1 MQTSSNSP
9 SGSDLKLPFA
19 DSPGIGLVLLQD
31 ALDWRLIRSLAPA
44 LGDDLRSLVPLT
56 FHQGLLHLG
65 SFSVLPQAEVL
76 RLSEK
81 LKSKLK
87 IHTLAPSE
95 IRRWMQLGRSQMPEA
110 FQGAAGVSPEPEIAL
125 TIGSDGTAEGKRIS
139 SILQSLLNDALKCRA
154 SDIHLESQ
162 EDRLRVRFR
171 IDGLLREMGS
181 FPAAESKQILS
192 RVKVLADL
200 DIANHRTPQDG
211 RVTQQINGQM
221 VDLRVSTLPCLHG
234 EKAVL
239 RLLPKNNTF
248 KELEQ
253 LGFNDRDLTVYR
265 SWLSRAQGLILITGP
280 TGSGK
285 TSTLYTS
292 LREIVDERRN
302 VVTIEDPIEYQLAD
316 INQVQVNPRAGL
328 TFANGLRSILRQ
340 DPDIIMVGE
349 IRDYETAQTVFQ
361 AAMTGHLVLS
371 TLHTNDAPNAVSRLL
386 DMGIEPYL
394 IAGAL
399 VGVIAQRLVR
409 RVCRHCSVDYT
420 PDGTDL
426 QRLRLEGH
434 PECLHIGYQW
444 QRAVGCR
451 ECFSSGYFG
460 REGIFEVMAVDDGLR
475 GLIHAR
481 APQADLEAYLRV
493 RNVPSL
499 AEAGIA
505 KVMEGSTTIEELLRV
520 VAV

>member
-1 MQTSSNSP
+1 MQTSSPNSE
-9 SGSDLKLPFA
+9 LKLPITE
-19 DSPGIGLVLLQD
+19 SPGIGMVLLQE
-31 ALDWRLIRSLAPA
+31 ALDWRLVRSIATR
-44 LGDDLRSLVPLT
+44 LGDDLRSVVPLL
-56 FHQGLLHLG
+56 FHQGILHMG
-65 SFSVLPQAEVL
+65 SFSA
-76 RLSEK
+76 LSEAEK
-81 LKSKLK
+81 RRVAEKTNSKLQFH
-87 IHTLAPSE
+87 ILASSE
-95 IRRWMQLGRSQMPEA
+95 VRRWWQIGREQLPDA
-110 FQGAAGVSPEPEIAL
+110 FPGAGGTEPAIAI

-139 SILQSLLNDALKCRA
+139 TQLQNLLNDALKCRA
-154 SDIHLESQ
+154 SDIHMESQ

-181 FPAAESKQILS
+181 FPVAESKQMLS

-211 RVTQQINGQM
+211 RVSQSINGQM

-239 RLLPKNNTF
+239 RLLPKNNSF
-248 KELEQ
+248 KALEQ
-253 LGFNDRDLTVYR
+253 LGFDDQDLATFRD
-265 SWLSRAQGLILITGP
+265 WLGRAQGLILITGP

-302 VVTIEDPIEYQLAD
+302 VVTIEDPIEYQLSD

-328 TFANGLRSILRQ
+328 TFASGLRSILRQ

-349 IRDYETAQTVFQ
+349 IRDFETAQTVFQ

-399 VGVIAQRLVR
+399 VGVVAQRLVR
-409 RVCRHCSVDYT
+409 RVCRSCGASYV
-420 PDGTDL
+420 PDETDL
-426 QRLRLEGH
+426 QRLKLDCH
-434 PECLHIGYQW
+434 PEYADIPLSW
-444 QRAVGCR
+444 KRAFGCK
-451 ECFSSGYFG
+451 ECFSSGYYG
-460 REGIFEVMAVDDGLR
+460 REGIFEVMTVDEGLK
-475 GLIHAR
+475 GLIHER
-481 APQADLEAYLRV
+481 ASQADLSHYLRARSV
-493 RNVPSL
+493 RSL
-499 AEAGIA
+499 PEAGIA